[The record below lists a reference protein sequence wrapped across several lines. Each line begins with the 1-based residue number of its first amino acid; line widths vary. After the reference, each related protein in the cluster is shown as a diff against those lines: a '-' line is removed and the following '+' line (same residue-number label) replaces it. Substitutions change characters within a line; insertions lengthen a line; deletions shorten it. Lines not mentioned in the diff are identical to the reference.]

1 MREGRVKSV
10 NAKNA
15 GDLQKEGWIILD
27 VRPPNE
33 VSKAGVEGA
42 VEVPLYIAED
52 EVSPGAFLKN
62 ATAFGMGG
70 WWIGG
75 QHMKPNPSFMR
86 DIAAKVPKDAKI
98 ILGCQKGLRSLAAAE
113 QLSKAG
119 FGQLAWINGGFDA
132 AQPSDLPV
140 KNATDLRFGGIGGL
154 SEILGWTDVQKQATK
169 SEGFLGGGFTIIKAA
184 IVVVLLDGLLFAYE
198 QANVFLNKN

>member
-1 MREGRVKSV
+1 
-10 NAKNA
+10 
-15 GDLQKEGWIILD
+15 
-27 VRPPNE
+27 
-33 VSKAGVEGA
+33 

-98 ILGCQKGLRSLAAAE
+98 ILGCQKGLRSLPPPPSPLGSFPSPHNDRIGVKTYPKPSPPGAV
-113 QLSKAG
+113 LPF
-119 FGQLAWINGGFDA
+119 FGR
-132 AQPSDLPV
+132 S
-140 KNATDLRFGGIGGL
+140 
-154 SEILGWTDVQKQATK
+154 
-169 SEGFLGGGFTIIKAA
+169 
-184 IVVVLLDGLLFAYE
+184 YE
-198 QANVFLNKN
+198 VTERDN